1 MKNSSYEISAMHSLR
16 AGELQELE
24 RRLAA
29 FSFTPELL
37 EKKAAYDDDEDEKN
51 CEIKD
56 YQVINGTAVYKISGP
71 LLTSSSFFSRYFG
84 YTSYEDVRMNAIHA
98 MQNPEVQ
105 DVLLMFSSPGGSS
118 FGVSDGA
125 EALAKLAAVK
135 PVYAY
140 TNSNMASGA
149 YWLGSNAKAV
159 FMAPEAEIGS
169 VGVVVTHISYQGA
182 MEEEG
187 LKVTIIKSA
196 ELKATGSPYKDL
208 NDKEI
213 AHIQAQVDQIDSIF
227 KSHVIA
233 KRPGIKATALN
244 GATFIGEEA
253 VKVGLA
259 DSIMSYDQVMSYIA
273 TNRKVTQTQGGFKM
287 TREELKVALE
297 SGVTLEELGL
307 TQEQVDAMLVEDVQP
322 EPEVI
327 DPPVADPVASVD
339 ADLIAELNAKIAE
352 LSAVVVEKDAKIAEL
367 SGKLEGFEENVG
379 DLKAIAAEITV
390 NRRTALGFQSTVD
403 LTKFS
408 TESLLAEYKAVS
420 EEFNKAFKPGG
431 ILKNRNV
438 AVEEPK
444 ISSQVAEDS
453 FMEGQL
459 RAANITR

>member
-29 FSFTPELL
+29 FSFTPELM
-37 EKKAAYDDDEDEKN
+37 EKKAAYDEEEDIDSSD
-51 CEIKD
+51 IKD

-84 YTSYEDVRMNAIHA
+84 YVSYEDVRANAIS
-98 MQNPEVQ
+98 MIMNPEVQ
-105 DVLLMFSSPGGSS
+105 DVLLMFSSPGGSA

-125 EALAKLAAVK
+125 EALTKLAAAK
-135 PVYAY
+135 PMYAY

-149 YWLGSNAKAV
+149 YWLGSNARQL
-159 FMAPEAEIGS
+159 FMAPEAEVGS
-169 VGVVVTHISYQGA
+169 VGVVVTHTSFQEA

-187 LKVTIIKSA
+187 IKVTIIKSSA
-196 ELKATGSPYKDL
+196 LKAVGSPFKNLTDA
-208 NDKEI
+208 EVE
-213 AHIQAQVDQIDSIF
+213 HIQSQVDQIDSIF

-233 KRPGIKATALN
+233 KRPGIKASALN

-259 DSIMSYDQVMSYIA
+259 DSIMSYDQVMATIA
-273 TNRKVTQTQGGFKM
+273 ASRKTTQAQGGFKM
-287 TREELKVALE
+287 TREELKIALE

-307 TQEQVDAMLVEDVQP
+307 TQEEVDVMLVEEVQP
-322 EPEVI
+322 EPEVV
-327 DPPVADPVASVD
+327 DPPVADPTSVD
-339 ADLIAELNAKIAE
+339 VDLIAELNAKIAE
-352 LSAVVVEKDAKIAEL
+352 LSASIVEKDAKIADL
-367 SGKLEGFEENVG
+367 SGKLEGFEGQVG

-420 EEFNKAFKPGG
+420 EEFNKAFKVGG
-431 ILKNRNV
+431 ILKNKHV
-438 AVEEPK
+438 TTEEPK
-444 ISSQVAEDS
+444 PSSQVADDS